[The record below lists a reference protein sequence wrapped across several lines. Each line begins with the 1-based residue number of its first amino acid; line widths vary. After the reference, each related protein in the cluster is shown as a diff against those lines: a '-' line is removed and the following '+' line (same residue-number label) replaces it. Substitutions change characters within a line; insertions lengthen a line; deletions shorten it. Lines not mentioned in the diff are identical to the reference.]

1 MQIHAKSHVT
11 VTLVELKTGDEYVFN
26 RHADEYD
33 YQGNVPAGTY
43 QFVIKNQTAVDQDVD
58 IVHVPHYRMAPY
70 PMDDRGNGPLGH
82 VIDLLVPVTLSLR
95 QLNRI
100 RKP

>member
-11 VTLVELKTGDEYVFN
+11 VTLVELKTGDEYVFK

-70 PMDDRGNGPLGH
+70 PMDDQGTVH
-82 VIDLLVPVTLSLR
+82 WDTSLIYWFR
-95 QLNRI
+95 DVRSAN
-100 RKP
+100 